1 MQQHRHTKSCKK
13 NRNANCRYNFPIPP
27 MKTTK
32 ILEPL
37 VFDNNNTKSNA
48 KLIFAAINDNTYD
61 ENYTFDEFINELHM
75 KNDEYIHDIQ
85 CSLN

>member
-32 ILEPL
+32 MLEPL
-37 VFDNNNTKSNA
+37 VFDNNNTKANA
-48 KLIFAAINDNTYD
+48 KLIFATISDNTYD

-75 KNDEYIHDIQ
+75 TNDE
-85 CSLN
+85 